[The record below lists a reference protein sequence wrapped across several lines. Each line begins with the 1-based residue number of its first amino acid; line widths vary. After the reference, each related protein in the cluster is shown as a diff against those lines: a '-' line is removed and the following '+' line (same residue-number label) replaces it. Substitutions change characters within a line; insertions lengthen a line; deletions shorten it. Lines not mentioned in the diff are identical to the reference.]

1 MSPIQASL
9 FDPALLTADGMPR
22 DCPCCKGSGRR
33 MSVSPFSGVHV
44 VLVDAERGVWQPCKN
59 CAGTGRAVIP
69 Y

>member
-9 FDPALLTADGMPR
+9 FDPALLTTDGMPR
-22 DCPCCKGSGRR
+22 DCPCCKGTGWRYAHNPELDEYGTGLSR
-33 MSVSPFSGVHV
+33 V
-44 VLVDAERGVWQPCKN
+44 ACKN